1 VNPAEKKLII
11 MLATMGFV
19 LGAILEFVMVMLF
32 ASTDDSMVFI
42 DPHLAGKYGDA
53 IALILQIV
61 VPGIMGAVNVATTRI
76 YDSERFN
83 ILAATLTHMVIVM
96 TATLST
102 GWFMGWFGPSLT
114 GTVIFVLA
122 MLVGYFFIWF
132 MIYINT
138 KKKTDLI
145 NELLEKRRDGKE

>member
-1 VNPAEKKLII
+1 VNSEGKKIL
-11 MLATMGFV
+11 MLAVMGFV
-19 LGAILEFVMVMLF
+19 LGALLEFFMVMLF
-32 ASTDDSMVFI
+32 ASTDDGLVLI
-42 DPHLAGKYGDA
+42 DPGLAERYGEPLTLA
-53 IALILQIV
+53 LQIII
-61 VPGIMGAVNVATTRI
+61 PGTMGAVNVATTRI

-83 ILAATLTHMVIVM
+83 ILSATLTHMVIVL

-114 GTVIFVLA
+114 GTVMFTLA

>member
-1 VNPAEKKLII
+1 MNSEGKKIL
-11 MLATMGFV
+11 MLATVGFV
-19 LGAILEFVMVMLF
+19 LGALLEFFMVMLF
-32 ASTDDSMVFI
+32 ASTDDGLVFI
-42 DPHLAGKYGDA
+42 DPNLSEKYGDA
-53 IALILQIV
+53 LTVILQIA
-61 VPGIMGAVNVATTRI
+61 VPGTMGAVNMATTRI

-83 ILAATLTHMVIVM
+83 ILGATLTHMVIVL

-114 GTVIFVLA
+114 GTVMFTLA

>member
-1 VNPAEKKLII
+1 MNPGEKRLII
-11 MLATMGFV
+11 TLATMGFIM
-19 LGAILEFVMVMLF
+19 GAALEFIMVMLF
-32 ASTDDSMVFI
+32 ASTDDNIVFI
-42 DPHLAGKYGDA
+42 DPERAKQYGEPLTLA
-53 IALILQIV
+53 LQIFL
-61 VPGIMGAVNVATTRI
+61 PGLMGAVNVATTRI

-83 ILAATLTHMVIVM
+83 ILSATLTHMVIVM
-96 TATLST
+96 AATLST

-114 GTVIFVLA
+114 GTVIFALA

-145 NELLEKRRDGKE
+145 NELLEKRREGKE